1 MSALTTSDWIA
12 IATLLRPQGRKG
24 ELLAEPLTDL
34 PEVFTPGRE
43 IVLAAPGAQPA
54 PNAATR
60 TLVTHWLPTGKNAGR
75 IVLELSGCTSISDA
89 ESLAG
94 LQVLLPAQQ
103 LPTLDADTYFV
114 GDLIGCT
121 LHDSA
126 SADPTAPAGTI
137 TDIEFATAP
146 DGRTRLPDAAPL
158 LAITLPNA
166 PPDAEPV
173 LVPFVRAWLD
183 SVDIPNRRITMHLP
197 EGLLDTS
204 TEAEPPDTEAP
215 TP

>member
-1 MSALTTSDWIA
+1 LSTLATSDWIA
-12 IATLLRPQGRKG
+12 IATLLRPQGRRG

-34 PEVFTPGRE
+34 PEIFTSGRE
-43 IVLAAPGAQPA
+43 VALAKAGTQPP

-60 TLVTHWLPTGKNAGR
+60 TLLAHWLPIGKNAGR
-75 IVLELSGCTSISDA
+75 VVLEISGCTSINDA
-89 ESLAG
+89 ETLAG
-94 LQVLLPAQQ
+94 LQVYLPAQQ
-103 LPTLDADTYFV
+103 LPILDADTYFV

-121 LHDSA
+121 LFEST
-126 SADPTAPAGTI
+126 ADGDQPAGTI

-173 LVPFVRAWLD
+173 LVPFVRAWLK

-197 EGLLDTS
+197 TGLLGS
-204 TEAEPPDTEAP
+204 TTDNPKP
-215 TP
+215 

>member
-1 MSALTTSDWIA
+1 MSTLATSPWIA
-12 IATLLRPQGRKG
+12 IATLLRPQGRRG

-34 PEVFTPGRE
+34 PEIFTPGRE
-43 IVLAAPGAQPA
+43 VVLARAGTQPA

-60 TLVTHWLPTGKNAGR
+60 TLVAHWLPTGKNAGR
-75 IVLELSGCTSISDA
+75 IVLELSGCTSINDA
-89 ESLAG
+89 ETLAG
-94 LQVLLPAQQ
+94 LQVYLPAQQ

-126 SADPTAPAGTI
+126 ADPAQPAGTI
-137 TDIEFATAP
+137 TDVEFATAP

-166 PPDAEPV
+166 APGTEPV

-183 SVDIPNRRITMHLP
+183 SVDIPNRRLTMHLP
-197 EGLLDTS
+197 QGLLNTS
-204 TEAEPPDTEAP
+204 TEDPNP
-215 TP
+215 